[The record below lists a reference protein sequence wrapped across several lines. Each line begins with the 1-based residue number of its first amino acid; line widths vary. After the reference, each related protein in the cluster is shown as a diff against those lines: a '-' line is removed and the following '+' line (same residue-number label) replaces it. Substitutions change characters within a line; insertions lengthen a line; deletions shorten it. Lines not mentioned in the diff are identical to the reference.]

1 MFEQKI
7 ITLSLIIEKP
17 SINKSK
23 SNFVLCLVCGE
34 YNRMRY
40 YAVWDNMLY
49 NNMYQLHYDSLK
61 NTLCKYLLLALPI
74 SADKENFSLFS
85 DSAFE
90 FILSESNFKKSIRL
104 SKHIYKQN

>member
-17 SINKSK
+17 SINNSK

-34 YNRMRY
+34 YTHMRY

-49 NNMYQLHYDSLK
+49 NNMYQHHYDSLK
-61 NTLCKYLLLALPI
+61 NTLWKYLLSALPI
-74 SADKENFSLFS
+74 SADKENLLHFSLIQHLNLF
-85 DSAFE
+85 
-90 FILSESNFKKSIRL
+90 
-104 SKHIYKQN
+104 